1 MHHTHKPPKTSINF
15 PNKYK
20 EFKAELLKE
29 KEKAI
34 AVKLRLGPPC
44 VFKPGVPTCVG
55 SAGFAPRPKPATK
68 AAKSFPSCSDE
79 VLDLVTISSVG
90 LRTPHSRG
98 ICPHLQPEPSSY
110 FSDTLRAARMSRDAG
125 IGERLS
131 CGGAAP
137 ALPGHVSKTPRTA
150 WILRPGVGFFS
161 FPIPPAPGTLPAR
174 LTGPKLQNS

>member
-1 MHHTHKPPKTSINF
+1 M
-15 PNKYK
+15 
-20 EFKAELLKE
+20 
-29 KEKAI
+29 
-34 AVKLRLGPPC
+34 KLRLGAPC

-68 AAKSFPSCSDE
+68 AAKSFPSCSDK

-137 ALPGHVSKTPRTA
+137 ALPGHLSRKPRGQRGYCAPGSDFFLSPSPPTPRDPA
-150 WILRPGVGFFS
+150 CPANRPQV
-161 FPIPPAPGTLPAR
+161 AE
-174 LTGPKLQNS
+174 